1 MSSAPIFPA
10 PMYPAAPPDPDRR
23 PGTVTAA
30 VAVTAAASG
39 LAALCLG
46 FMLVVLL
53 VSRDDVDEAV
63 RDDPELR
70 ELDFDV
76 VEAVEIFQWVVA
88 GMLLWCLASI
98 VLALFAH
105 QRSPVA
111 RLLLSVSAAL
121 AAVVS
126 GLLGFLAVFPF
137 LWTAA
142 SVTTVVLLFTGRAGE
157 WYAERSGG
165 AAPAPGAI
173 TEL

>member
-1 MSSAPIFPA
+1 MH
-10 PMYPAAPPDPDRR
+10 PAAPQDPDRR

-30 VAVTAAASG
+30 TAVTAAASG

-53 VSRDDVDEAV
+53 LSRDDVEEAV
-63 RDDPELR
+63 RDDPDLR

-76 VEAVEIFQWVVA
+76 VAAVEIFQWVVA
-88 GMLLWCLASI
+88 GLLLWCVVAI
-98 VLALFAH
+98 ALALLAH
-105 QRSPVA
+105 QRSRTA
-111 RLLLSVSAAL
+111 RLLLAVSAGL

-126 GLLGFLAVFPF
+126 GLLGVLAVFPF

-142 SVTTVVLLFTGRAGE
+142 SVATVVLLFTGRAGE
-157 WYAERSGG
+157 WYAERPAG
-165 AAPAPGAI
+165 ALPPQGAV